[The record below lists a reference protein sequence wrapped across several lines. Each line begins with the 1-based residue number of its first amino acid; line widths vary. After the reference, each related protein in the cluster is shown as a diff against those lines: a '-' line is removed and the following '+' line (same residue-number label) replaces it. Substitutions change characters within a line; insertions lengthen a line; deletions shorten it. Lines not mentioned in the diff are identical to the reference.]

1 MHPFTLR
8 LSRRN
13 FLQAAAAS
21 TSAMAL
27 RPAFAQT
34 PYPDRP
40 ITIVVPQP
48 VGGDADA
55 VCRLLQKTMQ
65 AQLGQSVIIDN
76 RPGAAGNIGVAYGLK
91 APADGHTVT
100 FVNQGI
106 VAFNPVIYANT
117 GFTLAQMAP
126 VSWLTTTDLVFCAKP
141 GLAASLPEFLALA
154 RQHPRRY
161 TYGSAGNGSANHIA
175 TKLLESTANVML
187 THVPYK
193 GGAPALVDTL
203 AGVIDTLMAFPL
215 AALPH
220 IKAGKL
226 VALATTGAKRA
237 TALPDVPTVAESG
250 VAGYEFSSWF
260 GFVVPAGTPQN
271 AIGRLHAAA
280 TLALREADTA
290 ATLRAGLTEPV
301 GSTPRELAQLI
312 ERETAK
318 WAPLLK
324 QYLVQID

>member
-1 MHPFTLR
+1 MPFTPL
-8 LSRRN
+8 LSRRR
-13 FLQAAAAS
+13 FLQAASAAVP
-21 TSAMAL
+21 AMTL
-27 RPAFAQT
+27 RPAAAQA

-40 ITIVVPQP
+40 ITLVVPQP

-55 VCRLLQKTMQ
+55 VCRLIQKAMQ
-65 AQLGQSVIIDN
+65 AHLGQSVIIDN
-76 RPGAAGNIGVAYGLK
+76 RPGAAGNIGVSYGLK

-117 GFTLAQMAP
+117 GFSITQMMP
-126 VSWLTTTDLVFCAKP
+126 VSWLTTTDLVFCARP

-154 RQHPRRY
+154 REHPERF

-175 TKLLESTANVML
+175 TKLLESTARVAL

-193 GGAPALVDTL
+193 GGAPALIDTL
-203 AGVIDTLMAFPL
+203 AGVVDTLMAFPL

-226 VALATTGAKRA
+226 IALATTGAKRS

-250 VAGYEFSSWF
+250 VTGYEFSSWF
-260 GFVVPAGTPQN
+260 GFVVPAGTPGDV
-271 AIGRLHAAA
+271 IERLNAAA
-280 TLALREADTA
+280 TYALRQADTA
-290 ATLRAGLTEPV
+290 EKLRAGLTEPV
-301 GSTPRELAQLI
+301 GSTPQEFAQLI
-312 ERETAK
+312 TRETAK
-318 WAPLLK
+318 WTPLLK
-324 QYLVQID
+324 QYLVNID